1 MPVILSL
8 YSSPVNINISM
19 LKDFDTYCSLFLNE
33 NLNVSIEEPFDEDGE
48 IDYDADDAV
57 RKIARDRNIGL
68 TSDRNLSLV
77 ARDEDGEIIG
87 GAYTSLEDSK
97 YTFDVIV
104 SREAEGKGIGS
115 RLLDK
120 VINPDYEL
128 YDTYPDLKVEVDVVN
143 PSMKKMLEKRGFQV
157 MQRIG
162 QERWI
167 MSPEKI

>member
-1 MPVILSL
+1 
-8 YSSPVNINISM
+8 M
-19 LKDFDTYCSLFLNE
+19 LKNFDTYCSLFLNE
-33 NLNVSIEEPFDEDGE
+33 NLNVSIEEPFDEYGE

-57 RKIARDRNIGL
+57 REIARDRNIGL
-68 TSDRNLSLV
+68 TRDRNLSLV

-115 RLLDK
+115 RLLDR

-128 YDTYPDLKVEVDVVN
+128 YDMYPDLKVEVDVVN

-157 MQRIG
+157 IQRIG